1 VAGGLELDA
10 LGARSIGRAGAVLV
24 SGDGGTALLLNPGGL
39 ARRSSL
45 RVQIGMAIHD
55 DAAAFEAVDSAVT
68 GSPVIEDLGQPV
80 STPFFAVQGS
90 AGPVLLGGAYVE
102 VGDLARSLPAPE
114 RNQLPDDVSRLFPHR
129 YGGTSLGYQRRTVA
143 LGAAVRAT
151 DWLGVGISLTASHV
165 ELSEHRQV
173 WAGLEIRADDTVG
186 DSLRDLRLEVEG
198 RDRFVPGACVGVLV
212 APPQLPMEIA
222 LSAGAS
228 ANAALDGAAN
238 LDRTR
243 TDEYPEPVIVG
254 SPTSSAS
261 LAMPLSMRAGLRYL
275 GERVS
280 VEANAEVIFF
290 RGDGA
295 APDWA
300 VDGLTAR
307 RAPGV
312 EAALTEVPSLV
323 SQRDHAT
330 GRMAVDVEVARGF
343 LWLSLGYAVRAAA
356 ARREALSPAHVD
368 LGGHT
373 LALGAEGQWNATTL
387 TIGYSHTFER
397 SLTVNTS
404 QLMLVNPFDAGTM
417 VVGNGRYS
425 RGHDAFGIAMEV
437 AWE

>member
-102 VGDLARSLPAPE
+102 IGDLARSLPAPE
-114 RNQLPDDVSRLFPHR
+114 RNQLPDDV
-129 YGGTSLGYQRRTVA
+129 
-143 LGAAVRAT
+143 
-151 DWLGVGISLTASHV
+151 LTASHV

-222 LSAGAS
+222 LSAGAN